1 MSCFLY
7 SSTYF
12 EPNLKINRPTEIQKK
27 AIQDRKKTITMVND
41 STITIR
47 KRVNSQI
54 NNPINKEL
62 PKIEIVEI
70 IIKKIENNTGKNENI
85 IKIVINSP
93 KNGCSLVKF

>member
-1 MSCFLY
+1 
-7 SSTYF
+7 
-12 EPNLKINRPTEIQKK
+12 
-27 AIQDRKKTITMVND
+27 MVND
-41 STITIR
+41 SIITIR

-70 IIKKIENNTGKNENI
+70 IIKNIENNTGKNENI